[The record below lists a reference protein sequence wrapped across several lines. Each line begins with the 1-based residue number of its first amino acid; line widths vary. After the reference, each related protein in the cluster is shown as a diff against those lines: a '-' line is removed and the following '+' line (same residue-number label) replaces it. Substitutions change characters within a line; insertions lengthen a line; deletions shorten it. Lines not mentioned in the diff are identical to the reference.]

1 MFTDVVGSTALRTTI
16 GDNEADEL
24 FRAHDA
30 LIRAQITEN
39 HGRDQNAALGD
50 GFLAVFTSTRRAITA
65 AVGIQRSI
73 EAFNRSRS
81 GTPIRVRVG
90 LNTGEVSWQDG
101 QPFGEAVHAA
111 SRVCS
116 AATGGQILISDV
128 TRQLA
133 GTVPD
138 TSFLDTGEH
147 DLKGFPHPWRLWEVV
162 WIRETAQLPRQVFV
176 ARTDELAFLRGKL
189 DDALDGKGSFVL
201 VGGEPGVGK
210 TTLVRELIRE
220 AESRGALA
228 LFGRCYEI
236 EGALPYSPFV
246 EMLEKAFNVMPA
258 EMVREDMADDA
269 PEVARMIPELRNRF
283 PDIPPPLELPP
294 EQQRRYFFNA
304 VSAFVGRG
312 AKRFPLL
319 LVMDDVHWAD
329 VPTLLLIERMAEL
342 VPNMRVL
349 GVGTYRDV
357 ELDVTRPLAATME
370 RMVRARTV
378 ERLAV
383 KRFGRGD
390 VGRMISA
397 LSGRVPPENLVEV
410 IFDETEGNPFF
421 IEEVFR
427 HLVEEGKV
435 FDADGAFRSDVRMD
449 ELDVPESVRLVVGR
463 RLDRLGPE
471 AHRTLAAGAVVGRAF
486 SFSLLE
492 AITDVD
498 PGRMLDIV
506 EDAEEAKVIVP
517 EERDGEIH
525 YSFAHELI
533 RQTLLTSLS
542 MLRRQR
548 LHLAVADAMERL
560 YKGSTLLR
568 PSEVAAHLLQAGSA
582 APVERT
588 LEYLERAADQAM
600 ESAAFEEALRA
611 IDDALAIVADV
622 DPLRR
627 ARLRERQARAMQIFG
642 RLDECLAI
650 LNEVVDTYAQ
660 YGECEPAGDVCWQM
674 AYHQIWLNRFTDAFG
689 TYARGLQILADQHVP
704 IKASLLG
711 AAAGLVSFAGAY
723 PQGNEQMDN
732 AEQLAREFDDD
743 QVLGRLLLLR
753 RVVVRTCGIGDRSRS
768 PGGRTP
774 AHGT

>member
-1 MFTDVVGSTALRTTI
+1 VTIMFTDVVGSTALRTTI

-342 VPNMRVL
+342 VPNMRSSSM
-349 GVGTYRDV
+349 R
-357 ELDVTRPLAATME
+357 RRATPSSSK
-370 RMVRARTV
+370 RCSGISSRRARSST
-378 ERLAV
+378 RTARSAAMCGWTSWTCLN
-383 KRFGRGD
+383 R
-390 VGRMISA
+390 SA
-397 LSGRVPPENLVEV
+397 LSSGVDS
-410 IFDETEGNPFF
+410 ID
-421 IEEVFR
+421 
-427 HLVEEGKV
+427 
-435 FDADGAFRSDVRMD
+435 
-449 ELDVPESVRLVVGR
+449 SVRKR
-463 RLDRLGPE
+463 IARWPP
-471 AHRTLAAGAVVGRAF
+471 APSSAG
-486 SFSLLE
+486 
-492 AITDVD
+492 
-498 PGRMLDIV
+498 
-506 EDAEEAKVIVP
+506 
-517 EERDGEIH
+517 
-525 YSFAHELI
+525 
-533 RQTLLTSLS
+533 
-542 MLRRQR
+542 
-548 LHLAVADAMERL
+548 
-560 YKGSTLLR
+560 
-568 PSEVAAHLLQAGSA
+568 
-582 APVERT
+582 
-588 LEYLERAADQAM
+588 
-600 ESAAFEEALRA
+600 
-611 IDDALAIVADV
+611 
-622 DPLRR
+622 
-627 ARLRERQARAMQIFG
+627 
-642 RLDECLAI
+642 
-650 LNEVVDTYAQ
+650 
-660 YGECEPAGDVCWQM
+660 
-674 AYHQIWLNRFTDAFG
+674 
-689 TYARGLQILADQHVP
+689 
-704 IKASLLG
+704 
-711 AAAGLVSFAGAY
+711 
-723 PQGNEQMDN
+723 
-732 AEQLAREFDDD
+732 
-743 QVLGRLLLLR
+743 
-753 RVVVRTCGIGDRSRS
+753 RSRS
-768 PGGRTP
+768 RCSRRSPTSTRAGCSTSSRTP
-774 AHGT
+774 KKPR